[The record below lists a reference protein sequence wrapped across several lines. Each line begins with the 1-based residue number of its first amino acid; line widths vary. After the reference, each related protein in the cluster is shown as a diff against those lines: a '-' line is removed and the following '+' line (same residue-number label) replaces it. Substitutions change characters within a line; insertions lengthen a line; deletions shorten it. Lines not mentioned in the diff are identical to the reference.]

1 MWSVSLGPRLVVQ
14 AIFFCGG
21 GMPKWENRKGARGV
35 WKSFQI
41 RIDLTSGEEMK
52 VTKEG
57 YVGKVSRLLW
67 SSKNISVVLVL
78 SP

>member
-1 MWSVSLGPRLVVQ
+1 
-14 AIFFCGG
+14 
-21 GMPKWENRKGARGV
+21 MPKLENRKGARGV